1 MTNIKK
7 RSQYQGTDT
16 LAIENE
22 ATPSFISKTE
32 NRKIGLAKW
41 FVKGTKHNST
51 QELFKAHTQNQQRTA
66 TLPKT

>member
-1 MTNIKK
+1 MTNKK
-7 RSQYQGTDT
+7 KGSQYQGTDT

-51 QELFKAHTQNQQRTA
+51 
-66 TLPKT
+66 